1 VNQDVFERVEEIAK
15 NLLPDRWMLV
25 GGLMV
30 HAHAQLAGIQHAR
43 PTDDADLVVEA
54 RAGSYAEAAAVLQR
68 LGYVQHESLDRHAP
82 FHRFTR
88 GREHVDL
95 MGECGQEDK
104 PVRFLGR
111 DVLAVPGSRSALNRT
126 IAYETAGG
134 VAIRIPDVE
143 SALSLKGAAFRSP
156 GPNRVRHLQDAV
168 TLFACLDT
176 AQPNISKS
184 MKKNINTLISAMDNV
199 EAWSFSDP
207 TNRRRAIRA
216 IRAVHHHWE
225 PPAFVLPRRPG
236 RGPTTGER
244 KR

>member
-1 VNQDVFERVEEIAK
+1 MSHDVFERVQEIAN
-15 NLLPDRWMLV
+15 NLEPDRWMLV

-43 PTDDADLVVEA
+43 PTDDVDLVVEV
-54 RAGSYAEAAAVLQR
+54 RVGSYAQAAAVLQR
-68 LGYVQHESLDRHAP
+68 LGYVQYESLDRHAP

-95 MGECGQEDK
+95 MGPEDK

-111 DVLAVPGSRSALNRT
+111 DVIAVPGARSALNRT

-143 SALSLKGAAFRSP
+143 SALSLKGAAFRLP

-168 TLFACLDT
+168 TVFACLDT
-176 AQPNISKS
+176 AQPDISKS
-184 MKKNINTLISAMDNV
+184 MKRNINNLVSAMDSV
-199 EAWSFSDP
+199 EAWSFADP

-216 IRAVHHHWE
+216 IRAVQPAWE

-236 RGPTTGER
+236 RGPTTGRRER
-244 KR
+244 

>member
-1 VNQDVFERVEEIAK
+1 MSQDVFERVEEIAN
-15 NLLPDRWMLV
+15 NLSPDRWLLV

-43 PTDDADLVVEA
+43 PTDDVDLVVEV
-54 RAGSYAEAAAVLQR
+54 RAGSYAEAAAVIQR
-68 LGYVQHESLDRHAP
+68 LGYVQHESVDRNAP

-95 MGECGQEDK
+95 MGPEDK

-111 DVLAVPGSRSALNRT
+111 EVLAVPGSRSALNRT
-126 IAYETAGG
+126 IAYETVGG

-143 SALSLKGAAFRSP
+143 SALSLKGAAFRLP
-156 GPNRVRHLQDAV
+156 GPNRARHLQDAV
-168 TLFACLDT
+168 TLFACLDM
-176 AQPNISKS
+176 AQPDISKS
-184 MKKNINTLISAMDNV
+184 MKKNINNLISAMDNA
-199 EAWSFSDP
+199 EAWSFADP

-216 IRAVHHHWE
+216 IRAVQPAWE
-225 PPAFVLPRRPG
+225 PPTFVLPRRPG
-236 RGPTTGER
+236 RGPTTGDP

>member
-1 VNQDVFERVEEIAK
+1 MSQDVFERVQEIAN
-15 NLLPDRWMLV
+15 NLPPDRWMLV

-54 RAGSYAEAAAVLQR
+54 RAGSYAEAAAVLQG
-68 LGYVQHESLDRHAP
+68 LGYLQHESLDRHAP

-95 MGECGQEDK
+95 MRPEDK
-104 PVRFLGR
+104 PTRFLGR

-126 IAYETAGG
+126 IAYQSAGG
-134 VAIRIPDVE
+134 VAIRSPDVE
-143 SALSLKGAAFRSP
+143 SALSLKGAALGSP
-156 GPNRVRHLQDAV
+156 SANAVRHLQDAV

-176 AQPNISKS
+176 APTNISKS
-184 MKKNINTLISAMDNV
+184 MKENINNLISGLDTA
-199 EAWSFSDP
+199 EAWSFADP

-216 IRAVHHHWE
+216 IRTVQHLWE

-236 RGPTTGER
+236 R
-244 KR
+244 

>member
-1 VNQDVFERVEEIAK
+1 MR
-15 NLLPDRWMLV
+15 
-25 GGLMV
+25 
-30 HAHAQLAGIQHAR
+30 
-43 PTDDADLVVEA
+43 T
-54 RAGSYAEAAAVLQR
+54 GSYAQAAAVLQR
-68 LGYVQHESLDRHAP
+68 LGYVQHESINRHAP

-95 MGECGQEDK
+95 MGPEGK
-104 PVRFLGR
+104 LVRFLGR
-111 DVLAVPGSRSALNRT
+111 EVLAVPGSRSALNRT

-143 SALSLKGAAFRSP
+143 SALSLKGAAFRLP

-168 TLFACLDT
+168 TLFACLDK
-176 AQPNISKS
+176 AQPDISKS
-184 MKKNINTLISAMDNV
+184 MKMSINNLISAMDNA
-199 EAWSFSDP
+199 EAWSFADP

-216 IRAVHHHWE
+216 IRAVQPVWE

-236 RGPTTGER
+236 RGPTTGDL

>member
-1 VNQDVFERVEEIAK
+1 MSQDVFERVAEIAN
-15 NLLPDRWMLV
+15 NLSPDRWMLV

-30 HAHAQLAGIQHAR
+30 HAHAQLTGIQHTR
-43 PTDDADLVVEA
+43 PTDDVDLVVEV
-54 RAGSYAEAAAVLQR
+54 RAGSYAQAAAVIQR
-68 LGYVQHESLDRHAP
+68 LGYVQHESLDRQAP

-95 MGECGQEDK
+95 MGPEDK

-111 DVLAVPGSRSALNRT
+111 EVLAVPGSRSALNRT
-126 IAYETAGG
+126 IAYETVGG
-134 VAIRIPDVE
+134 VGIRIPDVE
-143 SALSLKGAAFRSP
+143 SALSLKGAAFRLP

-176 AQPNISKS
+176 AQPDISKS
-184 MKKNINTLISAMDNV
+184 MKKNINNLISAMDNA
-199 EAWSFSDP
+199 EAWSFADP

-216 IRAVHHHWE
+216 IRAVQPAWE
-225 PPAFVLPRRPG
+225 PPAFVLPRRPS
-236 RGPTTGER
+236 RGPTAGER

>member
-1 VNQDVFERVEEIAK
+1 MSQDVFDRVQEIAN
-15 NLLPDRWMLV
+15 NLSPDRWLLV

-43 PTDDADLVVEA
+43 PTDDVDLVVEV
-54 RAGSYAEAAAVLQR
+54 RAGSYAQAAAVLQR
-68 LGYVQHESLDRHAP
+68 LGYVQHESLDRNAP
-82 FHRFTR
+82 FHRFAR
-88 GREHVDL
+88 GRELVDL
-95 MGECGQEDK
+95 MGPEDK

-134 VAIRIPDVE
+134 VAIRIPDLE
-143 SALSLKGAAFRSP
+143 SALSLKGAAFRLP

-176 AQPNISKS
+176 AQPDISKS
-184 MKKNINTLISAMDNV
+184 MRKNINSLIFELDNA
-199 EAWSFSDP
+199 EAWSFADP

-216 IRAVHHHWE
+216 IRAVQPAWE
-225 PPAFVLPRRPG
+225 PPAFVLPRRPS

>member
-1 VNQDVFERVEEIAK
+1 MSQEVFERVEEIAN

-30 HAHAQLAGIQHAR
+30 HAHAQLAGIQHTR
-43 PTDDADLVVEA
+43 PTDDADLVVEV

-95 MGECGQEDK
+95 MGPEDN

-126 IAYETAGG
+126 IAYKTAGG
-134 VAIRIPDVE
+134 VAIRIPDLE
-143 SALSLKGAAFRSP
+143 SALSLKGEAFRSP
-156 GPNRVRHLQDAV
+156 APTESA
-168 TLFACLDT
+168 T
-176 AQPNISKS
+176 SK
-184 MKKNINTLISAMDNV
+184 M
-199 EAWSFSDP
+199 
-207 TNRRRAIRA
+207 R
-216 IRAVHHHWE
+216 
-225 PPAFVLPRRPG
+225 
-236 RGPTTGER
+236 
-244 KR
+244 

>member
-1 VNQDVFERVEEIAK
+1 MSRDVFERVQEIAD
-15 NLLPDRWMLV
+15 NLSPDRWLLV

-43 PTDDADLVVEA
+43 PTDDVDLVVEV
-54 RAGSYAEAAAVLQR
+54 RAGSYAQAAAVLQR

-95 MGECGQEDK
+95 MGPEDK

-111 DVLAVPGSRSALNRT
+111 EVLAVPGSRSALNRT
-126 IAYETAGG
+126 IAYETVGG

-143 SALSLKGAAFRSP
+143 SALSLKGAAFRLP
-156 GPNRVRHLQDAV
+156 GPNSVRHLQDAV

-176 AQPNISKS
+176 AQPDSSKS
-184 MKKNINTLISAMDNV
+184 MKENINNLIFAMDKA
-199 EAWSFSDP
+199 EAWSFADP
-207 TNRRRAIRA
+207 TSRRRAIRA
-216 IRAVHHHWE
+216 IRAVQHSWE

-236 RGPTTGER
+236 RGPTTRER
-244 KR
+244 ER

>member
-1 VNQDVFERVEEIAK
+1 MSQDVFERVEEIA
-15 NLLPDRWMLV
+15 NHLAPDRWMLV

-43 PTDDADLVVEA
+43 PTDDADLVVDV

-82 FHRFTR
+82 FHRFAR

-95 MGECGQEDK
+95 MGPEGK

-111 DVLAVPGSRSALNRT
+111 AVIAVPGSRSALNRT
-126 IAYETAGG
+126 IAYETVGG
-134 VAIRIPDVE
+134 VGIRIPDVE
-143 SALSLKGAAFRSP
+143 SALSLKGAAFRLP

-176 AQPNISKS
+176 AQPDISKS
-184 MKKNINTLISAMDNV
+184 MKKNINNLISAMDNA
-199 EAWSFSDP
+199 EAWSFADP

-216 IRAVHHHWE
+216 IRAVQPAWE
-225 PPAFVLPRRPG
+225 PPAFVLPRRPS

-244 KR
+244 ER

>member
-1 VNQDVFERVEEIAK
+1 VSQDVFERVQEIADK
-15 NLLPDRWMLV
+15 LSPDRWVLI

-43 PTDDADLVVEA
+43 PTDDVDLVVEV
-54 RAGSYAEAAAVLQR
+54 RAGSYAQAAAVIQR
-68 LGYVQHESLDRHAP
+68 LGYVQHESVDRHAP

-95 MGECGQEDK
+95 MGPEDK

-111 DVLAVPGSRSALNRT
+111 EVLAVPGSRSALNRT
-126 IAYETAGG
+126 ISFQIVGG

-143 SALSLKGAAFRSP
+143 SALSLKGAAFRLP

-168 TLFACLDT
+168 TLFACLDK
-176 AQPNISKS
+176 AQPDISKS
-184 MKKNINTLISAMDNV
+184 MKKNINNLISAMDNA
-199 EAWSFSDP
+199 EAWSFADP

-216 IRAVHHHWE
+216 IRAVQPAWE

-236 RGPTTGER
+236 RGPTTGDPMR
-244 KR
+244 

>member
-1 VNQDVFERVEEIAK
+1 MSQDGFELVEEIAN
-15 NLLPDRWMLV
+15 NLSPDRWLLV

-43 PTDDADLVVEA
+43 PTDDVDLVVEV
-54 RAGSYAEAAAVLQR
+54 RTGSYAQAAAVLQR
-68 LGYVQHESLDRHAP
+68 LGYVQHGSLDRHAP

-95 MGECGQEDK
+95 MGPEDK

-111 DVLAVPGSRSALNRT
+111 EVLAVPGSRSALTRT
-126 IAYETAGG
+126 IIHKTAGG

-143 SALSLKGAAFRSP
+143 SAQSLKGAAFRLP
-156 GPNRVRHLQDAV
+156 GPNKVRHLQDGV

-176 AQPNISKS
+176 AQADISKS
-184 MKKNINTLISAMDNV
+184 MRKNINNLISAMDNP
-199 EAWSFSDP
+199 EAWSFADP

-216 IRAVHHHWE
+216 IRAVQPAWE

-236 RGPTTGER
+236 RGRTTGEQER
-244 KR
+244 

>member
-1 VNQDVFERVEEIAK
+1 MSHDVFERVEEIA
-15 NLLPDRWMLV
+15 NHLLPDRWVLV

-43 PTDDADLVVEA
+43 PTDDADLVVEV
-54 RAGSYAEAAAVLQR
+54 RAGSYTDAAAVLQG

-88 GREHVDL
+88 AREHVDL
-95 MGECGQEDK
+95 MAPEGRS
-104 PVRFLGR
+104 VRFLGR

-126 IAYETAGG
+126 IAYQTTGG
-134 VAIRIPDVE
+134 VVIRIPDVE
-143 SALSLKGAAFRSP
+143 SALSLKGAAFLSP
-156 GPNRVRHLQDAV
+156 GPNRVRHLQDGL

-176 AQPNISKS
+176 AQPHISKS
-184 MKKNINTLISAMDNV
+184 MKKNINALIFAMDNS
-199 EAWSFSDP
+199 EAWSFADP

-216 IRAVHHHWE
+216 ICGIQEQWE
-225 PPAFVLPRRPG
+225 PPVFVLPRRPG

>member
-1 VNQDVFERVEEIAK
+1 MSQDVFERVQEIATK
-15 NLLPDRWMLV
+15 LSPDRWVLV

-43 PTDDADLVVEA
+43 PTDDVDLVVEV
-54 RAGSYAEAAAVLQR
+54 RAGSYAEAAAVIQR
-68 LGYVQHESLDRHAP
+68 LGYVQHESVDRNAP

-95 MGECGQEDK
+95 MGPEDK

-111 DVLAVPGSRSALNRT
+111 EVLAVPGSRSALNRT
-126 IAYETAGG
+126 NAYETAGG

-143 SALSLKGAAFRSP
+143 SALSLKGAAFRLP
-156 GPNRVRHLQDAV
+156 GPNRARHLQDAV
-168 TLFACLDT
+168 TLFACLDK
-176 AQPNISKS
+176 AQPDISKS
-184 MKKNINTLISAMDNV
+184 MKKNINNLISAMDNA
-199 EAWSFSDP
+199 EAWSFADP

-216 IRAVHHHWE
+216 IRAVQPAWE

-236 RGPTTGER
+236 RGTTTGDP

>member
-1 VNQDVFERVEEIAK
+1 MSQAVFERVQEIAN
-15 NLLPDRWMLV
+15 NLPPDRWMLV

-54 RAGSYAEAAAVLQR
+54 RAGSYAEAAAVLQG
-68 LGYVQHESLDRHAP
+68 LGYLQHESLDRHAP

-95 MGECGQEDK
+95 MRPEDK
-104 PVRFLGR
+104 PTRFLGR

-126 IAYETAGG
+126 IAYQSAGG

-143 SALSLKGAAFRSP
+143 SALSLKGAALGSP
-156 GPNRVRHLQDAV
+156 SPNAVRHLQDAV

-176 AQPNISKS
+176 APTNISKS
-184 MKKNINTLISAMDNV
+184 MKENINTLISGLV
-199 EAWSFSDP
+199 TGEGWSFADP

-216 IRAVHHHWE
+216 IRTVQHLWE

-236 RGPTTGER
+236 R
-244 KR
+244 